1 MQFVIGTRGSKL
13 ALVQAEY
20 VQERLQERYP
30 EHTFTLK
37 IIKTKGDKIQNKSL
51 SAIGDKGL
59 FVKEIERE
67 LLDGEIQLAVHSM
80 KDMPGEIPEG
90 LCFANA
96 WEREDPR
103 DVLILREAESLSDL
117 PEHAVI
123 GTGSKRRVCQLLAL
137 RPDLT
142 IVDIRGNVDTRL
154 KKMQEQKLDGIVLAA
169 AGLKRLHME
178 SVITQYLTTEEM
190 IPAAAQGTLAIELRS
205 QDTELLSMVNA
216 FSDEKAQRIVQTER
230 AFLQQIGGDCHMP
243 IGAHA
248 TILADGNIRLFAL
261 FGDVDGKRIATCE
274 KVGSDPE
281 ALAADAVLE
290 LQKRLKIEES

>member
-1 MQFVIGTRGSKL
+1 MNFVIGTRGSKL
-13 ALVQAEY
+13 ALAQAEY
-20 VQERLQERYP
+20 VQQKLQERYP
-30 EHTFTLK
+30 EHEFTLK
-37 IIKTKGDKIQNKSL
+37 IIKTKGDKIQDKSL

-80 KDMPGEIPEG
+80 KDMPGEIPDG
-90 LCFANA
+90 LCFADA

-103 DVLILREAESLSDL
+103 DVLILREAKSLSDL
-117 PEHAVI
+117 PAHAVI
-123 GTGSKRRVCQLLAL
+123 GTGSKRRAFQLLAL

-178 SVITQYLTTEEM
+178 AVITQYLSTEEM

-205 QDTELLSMVNA
+205 QDAELRLMVNA
-216 FSDEKAQRIVQTER
+216 FSDEKVQRIARTER
-230 AFLQQIGGDCHMP
+230 EFLQQIGGDCHMP
-243 IGAHA
+243 IGAYA
-248 TILADGNIRLFAL
+248 TILADNTIRLQAL
-261 FGDVDGKRIATCE
+261 FGDADGKHLAKCDVRGT
-274 KVGSDPE
+274 DPKL
-281 ALAADAVLE
+281 LAAAAV
-290 LQKRLKIEES
+290 QKLF